1 MYLRPQYQ
9 TIDQLHINYSKRS
22 VLYKII
28 QQFSSRNTPNRN
40 VDTCYQKTHVRVF
53 IAALFVKSPKLETT
67 EMIINIE
74 LWYLYT
80 TDYPTV
86 NEQCSHVSYCLNEF

>member
-1 MYLRPQYQ
+1 MRPQYQ
-9 TIDQLHINYSKRS
+9 TIGQLHINHSKRS

-28 QQFSSRNTPNRN
+28 QQFSSRDTPNRN
-40 VDTCYQKTHVRVF
+40 VGICYQKTQVRVF
-53 IAALFVKSPKLETT
+53 IAALFKSPKLETT
-67 EMIINIE
+67 EMRINIK

-86 NEQCSHVSYCLNEF
+86 NEQCSHVSYCLNEL